1 MKKLIGLFLL
11 VCSSLTFANSFIDFG
26 PSEYSDVLSVNKTTV
41 EMNVSKG
48 PWVSHGSV
56 VPPIRIL
63 STRKIEI
70 DYKFNAY
77 TASNVEGIFIKL
89 EKEAIAFCRNLA
101 DEEYHF
107 QNIMYPSSLFKLVV
121 GLSYSITN
129 KDVNPEGS
137 AYLADL
143 KTACNLS
150 ISLKEK

>member
-11 VCSSLTFANSFIDFG
+11 VCSPLIFANAFIDFG
-26 PSEYSDVLSVNKTTV
+26 PSGYTDVLSVNKTTV

-48 PWVSHGSV
+48 PWVSFGSV
-56 VPPIRIL
+56 EPPIRIL

-77 TASNVEGIFIKL
+77 TPHNVEGIFTKL
-89 EKEAIAFCRNLA
+89 EKEAITLCRKLA
-101 DEEYHF
+101 DDEYHF
-107 QNIMYPSSLFKLVV
+107 QKIMYPSSIFELVV
-121 GLSYSITN
+121 GLSYSIIN
-129 KDVNPEGS
+129 KDVAEEGA

-143 KTACNLS
+143 KTACNLT